1 MFLNS
6 SVKWHEM
13 KAWEY
18 FLARLAATAVTQNI
32 KRAEDHNDHH
42 TRAIV
47 ELICKT
53 VLDSTRHDQV
63 RGLAQ
68 PLGAGKDSA
77 EGVAVLGFG
86 FAETS
91 PLARFQCGVCCCPGV
106 L

>member
-1 MFLNS
+1 
-6 SVKWHEM
+6 M

-53 VLDSTRHDQV
+53 VLDSTRHDPIAAERDEQIFN
-63 RGLAQ
+63 A
-68 PLGAGKDSA
+68 GALRAAS
-77 EGVAVLGFG
+77 L
-86 FAETS
+86 FAEKLGLEIS
-91 PLARFQCGVCCCPGV
+91 HQLKAESDNLLSQAGCK
-106 L
+106 